1 MIKYC
6 IFDLDGTLLNT
17 INDLASA
24 CNRALA
30 ANGFNTHE
38 TDKYRY
44 FVGNGVQKLVERALP
59 EGYTA
64 EDYTKVKKAFDEI
77 YNAHFMDET
86 KPYNG
91 ILPLLESLK
100 NKGVTV
106 AVVSN
111 KPDEFSKPLIKQNF
125 GEDTFSFVLG
135 AVEGM
140 PKKPAP
146 DGVERC
152 IKFFGAQKD
161 ECVYIGDSDVDILTA
176 KNAGLVSI
184 GAEWGFRGYCELAEA
199 GADYIAEEPKDVE
212 YYIKKINTP
221 PEDTVRLVMGPKWTL

>member
-24 CNRALA
+24 SNRALT
-30 ANGFNTHE
+30 ANGFNIHE
-38 TDKYRY
+38 VDKYRY

-59 EGYTA
+59 AGYTA
-64 EDYTKVKKAFDEI
+64 NDYTKVKKDFDEW

-91 ILPLLESLK
+91 ILKLLASLK
-100 NKGVTV
+100 AKGITV

-125 GEDTFSFVLG
+125 GDNTFSFVLG

-176 KNAGLVSI
+176 KNAGLTSI
-184 GAEWGFRGYCELAEA
+184 GAQWGFRGYDELHKA
-199 GADYIAEEPKDVE
+199 GADYIAATPGDIEGFIE
-212 YYIKKINTP
+212 KINAQ
-221 PEDTVRLVMGPKWTL
+221 G